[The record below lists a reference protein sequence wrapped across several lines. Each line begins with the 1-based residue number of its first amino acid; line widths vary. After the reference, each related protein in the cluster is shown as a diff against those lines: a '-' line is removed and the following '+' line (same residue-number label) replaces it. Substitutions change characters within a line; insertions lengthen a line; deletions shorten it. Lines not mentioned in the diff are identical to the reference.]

1 MKCTINLPDTLA
13 QQLKQYLKDN
23 PNQTLDNLIKEAL
36 EEKLTSKNLSKLLN
50 LAGIVSE
57 SPTNASDRPE
67 DSVDTINPC

>member
-13 QQLKQYLKDN
+13 QQLEEYLQDN
-23 PNQTLDNLIKEAL
+23 PKQTLDSLIQEAL

-57 SPTNASDRPE
+57 SPTNASEYAVIPKKL
-67 DSVDTINPC
+67 

>member
-13 QQLKQYLKDN
+13 QQLEQYLKDN
-23 PNQTLDNLIKEAL
+23 PNQTLDSLIKEAL

-57 SPTNASDRPE
+57 SSTNASDNPE
-67 DSVDTINPC
+67 DSINIINPC